1 MSRRVLGAGAAV
13 LLATALAVYGVSGL
27 LRVRA
32 MHREIEA
39 AERDIEALRTQ
50 VVPKLFER
58 VKPGEAIR
66 VWVPAC
72 ATGEEAYTI
81 AMILRELGADVPA
94 HSDPI
99 EWERANSLRIAQ
111 AGRGNGR

>member
-13 LLATALAVYGVSGL
+13 LLATALAVYGVNGL

-50 VVPKLFER
+50 TERLSGTIDRLRNDPAYIEKLGREEHGLVREGETVLKFPPKA
-58 VKPGEAIR
+58 K
-66 VWVPAC
+66 
-72 ATGEEAYTI
+72 
-81 AMILRELGADVPA
+81 
-94 HSDPI
+94 
-99 EWERANSLRIAQ
+99 
-111 AGRGNGR
+111 